1 VGGFSQVGEQGAG
14 VSAAPPTTRERVMVR
29 DQAEHELVRNPLSC
43 LRLLLGVTRGARRL
57 FLMSDAAPRLT
68 HLDEAGRARMVDV
81 SAKEV
86 TVRTATASGRVLLSA
101 QAVAALRDG
110 TVPKGD
116 ALAVARIAG
125 IAGAKRTP
133 DLIPLCHPL
142 AIHGVA
148 VDLAVE
154 DSGVAITASVRTA
167 DRTGVEM
174 EALTSV
180 SVAALTL
187 IDMIKAV
194 DKGAVITDV
203 RLEAKD
209 GGKSGSW
216 RRA

>member
-1 VGGFSQVGEQGAG
+1 MNDAG
-14 VSAAPPTTRERVMVR
+14 PT
-29 DQAEHELVRNPLSC
+29 
-43 LRLLLGVTRGARRL
+43 
-57 FLMSDAAPRLT
+57 RLT

-101 QAVAALRDG
+101 EAVAALRDG

-125 IAGAKRTP
+125 IAAAKRTP

-142 AIHGVA
+142 AIHGVR
-148 VDLAVE
+148 VDLVVE

-194 DKGAVITDV
+194 DKGAVITEV

-209 GGKSGSW
+209 GGKSGPW